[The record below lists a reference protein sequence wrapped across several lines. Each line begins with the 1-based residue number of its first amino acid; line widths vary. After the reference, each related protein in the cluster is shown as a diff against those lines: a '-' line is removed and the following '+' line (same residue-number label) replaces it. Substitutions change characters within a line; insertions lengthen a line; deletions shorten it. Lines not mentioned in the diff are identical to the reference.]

1 MRDGMN
7 AKRRRMSLRGSA
19 LLAVVTLAV
28 CAPGA
33 VAHAPQAGRASSAS
47 ASRSVAGAAARS
59 EDDERNAPLDQAQL
73 ERLAQEIRTS
83 IEELRGARFE
93 RPVRVEL
100 AGVERLRA
108 YMNARIELG
117 STAAERAGDE
127 LVRKLLGLIPPQ
139 LDAERVQLAFL
150 EQQVGGYYDPAEDAF
165 YLMQGFGGGVA
176 RVILAHELVHALDD
190 QLHDIDATKLR
201 LPRES
206 DVQLAYHAVVEGSAT
221 GVMNRWMVRNRGSL
235 HADDLVALNELSSA
249 SLEGVP
255 EALWL
260 PTIAAYLCG
269 ASFLARSEHVAAGQM
284 RKAEAADIERAFRAP
299 PRSSEQLLHPHK
311 YWDETR
317 RDEPRALE
325 LQASALPEGWS
336 LAHEDVIGELEWA
349 LVLRT
354 PEQRGGFEPTKLL
367 ALLKDVQ
374 TNPAAN
380 GWGGARAALFARGES
395 LALCV
400 RTVWDSESDAAEFD
414 EALRARL
421 PELAAAAQALASQ
434 RELSRMLSGVELGA
448 GASADERE
456 LWCWVGVEA
465 KQLAALRAGVSW
477 SIAPKYAA
485 TAPMS
490 GDEREL

>member
-7 AKRRRMSLRGSA
+7 AKQRRVMLGGSA
-19 LLAVVTLAV
+19 LLALVTLAV
-28 CAPGA
+28 GAPAA
-33 VAHAPQAGRASSAS
+33 VAHPPRASSAS
-47 ASRSVAGAAARS
+47 ASGATASAALRA
-59 EDDERNAPLDQAQL
+59 EDDERNAPLDQEQL
-73 ERLAQEIRTS
+73 ERLAQEIRAS

-117 STAAERAGDE
+117 STPAERAGDE
-127 LVRKLLGLIPPQ
+127 LMRKLLGLIPPE
-139 LDAERVQLAFL
+139 LDAESVQLAFL
-150 EQQVGGYYDPAEDAF
+150 EEQVGGYYDPAEDAF

-201 LPRES
+201 LPREA
-206 DVQLAYHAVVEGSAT
+206 DAQLAYHAVVEGSAT
-221 GVMNRWMVRNRGSL
+221 GVMNRWMLRNLGSL
-235 HADDLVALNELSSA
+235 HADDLATLNELSSA

-269 ASFLARSEHVAAGQM
+269 ASFLAGSEQVAAGQM
-284 RKAEAADIERAFRAP
+284 RKAEAQDIERAFRAP
-299 PRSSEQLLHPHK
+299 PRSSEQLLHPQK
-311 YWDETR
+311 YWDEAR

-336 LAHEDVIGELEWA
+336 LAREDVIGELEWA

-354 PEQRGGFEPTKLL
+354 PEQRGKFEPTKLL

-374 TNPAAN
+374 TNAAAN

-400 RTVWDSESDAAEFD
+400 RTVWDSEGDAAEFD
-414 EALRARL
+414 GALRARL
-421 PELAAAAQALASQ
+421 SELAAAAQALATQ
-434 RELSRMLSGVELGA
+434 RGLSPMLSGVELVA
-448 GASADERE
+448 GTAADERE

-465 KQLAALRAGVSW
+465 AQLGALRARVSW
-477 SIAPKYAA
+477 TISPRIFANVPA
-485 TAPMS
+485 
-490 GDEREL
+490 GDRNQDP